1 MIEIS
6 NGNKKLSP
14 PDPLI
19 EFFSNGIHKSLD
31 KHLTSL
37 ILYGSRARG
46 DAKDYSD
53 YDFLAIVDQKTEEI
67 EDKILDVS
75 VDTLN
80 QFDRITSCLVW
91 EEKDWE
97 LKKRF
102 PIGKNIIRE
111 GILL

>member
-1 MIEIS
+1 MSSVSDDLIINEFIYS
-6 NGNKKLSP
+6 LENKF
-14 PDPLI
+14 PDIL
-19 EFFSNGIHKSLD
+19 EGI
-31 KHLTSL
+31 

-46 DAKDYSD
+46 DFRDYSD

-67 EDKILDVS
+67 EDKILDIS

-102 PIGKNIIRE
+102 PIGKRIF
-111 GILL
+111 G

>member
-1 MIEIS
+1 MIEILK
-6 NGNKKLSP
+6 GNNKLSS

-19 EFFSNGIHKSLD
+19 DFFSKGIHESLK
-31 KHLTSL
+31 KHLTAL

-53 YDFLAIVDQKTEEI
+53 YDFLAIVDKKTEEI
-67 EDKILDVS
+67 EDKILDVE
-75 VDTLN
+75 VNTLN
-80 QFDRITSCLVW
+80 QFDRLTSCLVW

-102 PIGKNIIRE
+102 PIGKNIVRE

>member
-6 NGNKKLSP
+6 NRNKKLSP

-19 EFFSNGIHKSLD
+19 DFFREGIHKSLG

-67 EDKILDVS
+67 EDKILDVG

-80 QFDRITSCLVW
+80 QFDKLTSCLVW

>member
-53 YDFLAIVDQKTEEI
+53 YDFLAIKGSGGLSFLFP
-67 EDKILDVS
+67 LDIS
-75 VDTLN
+75 IIN
-80 QFDRITSCLVW
+80 SKPTS
-91 EEKDWE
+91 
-97 LKKRF
+97 
-102 PIGKNIIRE
+102 N
-111 GILL
+111 LL

>member
-67 EDKILDVS
+67 EDKILDIS

-97 LKKRF
+97 LKNRF

-111 GILL
+111 GIML

>member
-19 EFFSNGIHKSLD
+19 EEGIHKSLD

-67 EDKILDVS
+67 EDKILDIS

-80 QFDRITSCLVW
+80 QFDRITSCHVW